1 MMARYWRS
9 MFTDFWMLAAERV
22 PVRNVSRP
30 RARGFCTSSSSR
42 TEPSGLSSARSM
54 RTPLDPMSMTEM
66 TGVAPAAPTGTAPAI
81 AGVVV
86 VVSGMGLQ
94 HRFQGEL
101 LLEEIATLFSDGP
114 LVQGDVPPRARLE
127 RELGILGLGRDP
139 EHVLAVIVIQ
149 RVRQP
154 QDCRQSAHLIAG
166 ALRERRVVLVA
177 GIGRRLAMVAGHIG
191 DHLDLLVV
199 QSQDRS
205 LRDDVVGVPV
215 MPRTRNEI
223 PHLVEESRNFE
234 QEPLALSQPVH
245 VLQLIEERECEG
257 GDVPRVLGVGIVF
270 LHDRV

>member
-22 PVRNVSRP
+22 PVRNVWRP

-42 TEPSGLSSARSM
+42 TEPAGLSSARSM

-177 GIGRRLAMVAGHIG
+177 AFGVCEVSSSFLPSAPATLARSRSTPSTSPTKGTMIWRTPARFVICSKITPAGTITSARSGRKSYFLARCSG
-191 DHLDLLVV
+191 
-199 QSQDRS
+199 S
-205 LRDDVVGVPV
+205 
-215 MPRTRNEI
+215 MPASSSTSFFRRPSGT
-223 PHLVEESRNFE
+223 
-234 QEPLALSQPVH
+234 AT
-245 VLQLIEERECEG
+245 
-257 GDVPRVLGVGIVF
+257 
-270 LHDRV
+270 